1 MEGQQA
7 GIVEDLFL
15 LCICICPARCALYSL
30 LLYGGVAVEEFIVQ
44 PQQERPSALLAQ
56 VLLHLFTQFY
66 TCTHMETKYTNTQIY
81 FKMKQRKCSVSKAQ
95 IHPQRKYTASR
106 AQI

>member
-1 MEGQQA
+1 MVLWKLQYSAVQCIMEGQQA

-44 PQQERPSALLAQ
+44 PQQERPAGTRAL
-56 VLLHLFTQFY
+56 
-66 TCTHMETKYTNTQIY
+66 
-81 FKMKQRKCSVSKAQ
+81 
-95 IHPQRKYTASR
+95 
-106 AQI
+106 